1 MDIVISQAFN
11 DPEKNKMIIQ
21 DAIDRCHSLGGGKV
35 ILSQDVYISNP
46 LRLRSNVTLYLEEGT
61 ILKASSDIGNY
72 FNIGY
77 HHNEWGEVTSFLYAL
92 SEENISIEGKGFIEL
107 SGESFMDF
115 SDTHNKFEELKFLN
129 EEQFQE
135 TECKTK
141 MRPNQPIFFY
151 NCKNI
156 NLKDITVKDSPCW
169 TFSINSCENI
179 WVENIKII
187 NNLRV
192 PNSDGLH
199 FCSSKN
205 IFVSHSF
212 FSCGDDC
219 IALTGIT
226 NWDRFCEKVIIENCI
241 METRSAGIR
250 IGHLDSKVRD
260 VIISNIIIQN
270 SNRGIGIF
278 ANGKN
283 GYVGN
288 VRVKNLIIGTKIFA
302 GTWWGKGEP
311 IVILAPEEGNI
322 IEDIDMESISIN
334 SENGILVYGAG
345 ENVRNVKLKNLDIK
359 LDYGKNRDLFGKY
372 IDLSP
377 SPKEYFPEYDKKI
390 PFIVAKSIHS
400 LYLQGVKYGYSP
412 NCQKKHFIV
421 DGIFENVKRLK
432 INDLWREN
440 NVN

>member
-11 DPEKNKMIIQ
+11 DPEKNKSVIQ
-21 DAIDRCHSLGGGKV
+21 DAIDRCHNLGGGKV
-35 ILSQDVYISNP
+35 ILSRGVYISKP
-46 LRLRSNVTLYLEEGT
+46 LRLRSNITLCLEEGA
-61 ILKASSDIGNY
+61 ILKASPDIEDY

-77 HHNEWGEVTSFLYAL
+77 YHNEWGNVTSFLYAL
-92 SEENISIEGKGFIEL
+92 SEENISIEGKGIIDL

-115 SDTHNKFEELKFLN
+115 SDTHSKFEELKFLN

-141 MRPNQPIFFY
+141 VRPTQPIFFY
-151 NCKNI
+151 DCKNI
-156 NLKDITVKDSPCW
+156 NLKDIAVKDSPCW

-205 IFVSHSF
+205 IFVSHSSF
-212 FSCGDDC
+212 LCGDDC

-226 NWDRFCEKVIIENCI
+226 DWERFCENVIIENCI

-260 VIISNIIIQN
+260 VIISNIIIRN

-278 ANGKN
+278 ANGKS

-288 VRVKNLIIGTKIFA
+288 VKISDLIIDTKIFA

-322 IEDIDMESISIN
+322 IEEIYMESIN
-334 SENGILVYGAG
+334 MYSENGILVYGAG
-345 ENVRNVKLKNLDIK
+345 ESVRNIRLKNLDIK
-359 LDYGKNRDLFGKY
+359 LGYGKNRDLFGKY

-377 SPKEYFPEYDKKI
+377 SPKEYFSEYNMKI
-390 PFIVAKSIHS
+390 PFIIAKNIHS
-400 LYLQGVKYGYSP
+400 LCLQDIEYGYKP
-412 NCQKKHFIV
+412 NYEKRHFIIE
-421 DGIFENVKRLK
+421 GIFENVKRLK
-432 INDLWREN
+432 IDNLLGG
-440 NVN
+440 